1 MSGKRKRTNK
11 NRIPLAPK
19 AINAELLIA
28 EVSVGNMFY
37 AWLLVIPVLIE
48 QGYATRERILELWD
62 ATNDYISNPQVV
74 AGSVSAPTK
83 YISNII
89 GLPEPYP
96 AIDFRA
102 VHTEGDL
109 EAIRRKLKKNA
120 LHAGLCIIA
129 LGMKALDLYSNE
141 DLRSIFFN
149 VDLTLA
155 EIDRGV
161 TSYDKLLET
170 VQGYGI
176 RLSQGAS
183 DMELSLAEG
192 TSSPESDNLGA
203 P

>member
-1 MSGKRKRTNK
+1 M
-11 NRIPLAPK
+11 
-19 AINAELLIA
+19 
-28 EVSVGNMFY
+28 
-37 AWLLVIPVLIE
+37 
-48 QGYATRERILELWD
+48 
-62 ATNDYISNPQVV
+62 
-74 AGSVSAPTK
+74 
-83 YISNII
+83 
-89 GLPEPYP
+89 
-96 AIDFRA
+96 
-102 VHTEGDL
+102 

-192 TSSPESDNLGA
+192 ASSSESGNLGA